1 MRTYLVGGAV
11 RDELLGIESSEKDWV
26 VVGATPD
33 EMLASGYQPVG
44 KDFPVFLHPETKEE
58 YALARTERKTAPGYH
73 GFVFHADADV
83 SLEQDLKRRDLTV
96 NAIAKDGDGSLIDPF
111 GGVQDIQSRLLRH
124 VSNAFSE
131 DPLRILRVARF
142 AARFH
147 SLGFSIA
154 DETLL
159 LMQQMVKAGEVEALV
174 PERIWTETM
183 KALSTAKP
191 SVYFEVLRSCGALAV
206 IFPELD
212 RLWGVPQAAKWHPE
226 VDTGVHTMMV
236 LDQAASLSGD
246 LKVRFA
252 ALVHDLGKGT
262 TPSDLLPSHKGHE
275 ARSMKLVRQLCERY
289 RVANQFRDLALIVA
303 EYHGHYHRV
312 TELKPATIVKM
323 LNAIDAFRRP
333 QRFAQFLL
341 SCEADARGRT
351 GYEDIQPEQTLQLQA
366 CFDVASAVEIQTL
379 VKSKQGKEVR
389 QAIDEARCKAID
401 ALGLRTG
408 NANEGKSK

>member
-131 DPLRILRVARF
+131 DPLRIPRVARF

-174 PERIWTETM
+174 PERIWTETK

-246 LKVRFA
+246 VKVRFA

-351 GYEDIQPEQTLQLQA
+351 GYEDIKPEQTLQLQA
-366 CFDVASAVEIQTL
+366 CFDVASAVEIQPL

-401 ALGLRTG
+401 TLGLRTG